1 MGHFY
6 GIILTEVKMIE
17 RPDFT
22 NMNGLVAGK
31 IPKGVICPFRND
43 CTFFTNAKN
52 MGSWRCKRHDT
63 EAMKNNFSCAT
74 ARLFSI
80 IKVNEEKNV

>member
-1 MGHFY
+1 M
-6 GIILTEVKMIE
+6 VE

-31 IPKGVICPFRND
+31 IPKGVECPFRD
-43 CTFFTNAKN
+43 RCDFFKN
-52 MGSWRCKRHDT
+52 RDGWPKRWVCKRHT
-63 EAMKNNFSCAT
+63 PEAMENNFSCAT

-80 IKVNEEKNV
+80 IESESENKNA